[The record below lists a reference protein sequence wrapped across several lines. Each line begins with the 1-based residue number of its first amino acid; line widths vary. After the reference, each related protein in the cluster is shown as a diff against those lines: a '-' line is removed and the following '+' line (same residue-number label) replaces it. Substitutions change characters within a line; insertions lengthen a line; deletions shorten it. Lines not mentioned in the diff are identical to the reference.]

1 MNFIF
6 LSLLFL
12 GIVPFLTSPFAY
24 HPRRDLE
31 LAVHLDHYQS
41 ENFTVKFSYILIE
54 THLHPDTVLCVENLV
69 NSNVSIKLWNF
80 DGFGADRYYNI
91 SKRFTEIENHD
102 YDLRQELVRNGL
114 GITVTANDSTA
125 DGVLIFKRCRRDVFT
140 TLVTDKKL
148 NLSVPAHHKS
158 YGTFRFKMITESNE
172 TSSLVPFT
180 SWDNAIHVPF
190 DVSYLNS
197 TMEYVDFSTI
207 MPRRFLRIN
216 DWTRRGFCLNFTI
229 NDHLKIEMSRCRNSQ
244 PFTIMISRLQSTQVI
259 RYWEAIF
266 KADQLCPI
274 DEESRPD
281 YFWLK
286 IISTGHVGVG
296 DLVFFNCHHF
306 WIRNHGDEDY
316 PYAEKMKIVPTIDK
330 PDGRVWS
337 FDYVVSPNRR
347 NPYFSPA
354 KHLIDTALVTGT
366 PLHLHLEKQLPHTL
380 SFSACYNSPRYPIK
394 LKGNVVTIEKQML
407 QTLSDFTNIFDC
419 EEEKTVPGF
428 YISVGADKESVMGNA
443 YFYLDE
449 KQNGAETPEG
459 KLKNDMFTT
468 VAFNLKKGNKI
479 SRNVDIQ
486 RLVIEG
492 LYNSRVDL
500 HQYFNCTGLVQL
512 SISRCEFSPKL
523 QLFNPMKSGSAVFD
537 SPTLSFIEQ
546 LYNRTDCLTDFQME
560 RGEYFSDD
568 RFGVYL
574 HIEALEDSVG
584 YVALYESFS
593 ARMNYYELTEE
604 YEEATYDKRVIQS
617 FHVFNGTKYISP
629 FVISHLIN
637 RAQIKPAMSLRF
649 FVDSNGPLQLAISEC
664 KNDEIREWK
673 TVGSTNGSVAA
684 WYTFDKEGLELL
696 SAFSQSL
703 NCFNK
708 RYTQIFVHIK
718 SEANIYVNLE
728 FSIWNGTDL
737 NQVSTCDME
746 RPESLQLKNGS
757 LQQEIQLLLVEIAMV
772 VVIILGFTAMLY
784 ISRRVIPAYQPVV
797 VTESFFKTSSVDL
810 SERSST
816 V

>member
-1 MNFIF
+1 MEFIL
-6 LSLLFL
+6 LSLLFF
-12 GIVPFLTSPFAY
+12 GIVPFFISPFAY

-54 THLHPDTVLCVENLV
+54 THLHHDTVLCVENLV
-69 NSNVSIKLWNF
+69 NANVSIKLWNF
-80 DGFGADRYYNI
+80 DGPGADRYFNI
-91 SKRFTEIENHD
+91 SQRFTEIENHD
-102 YDLRQELVRNGL
+102 YELRQELVRNGI
-114 GITVTANDSTA
+114 GITVTANYSTA
-125 DGVLIFKRCRRDVFT
+125 DGILIFKRCRRDVFT
-140 TLVTDKKL
+140 SLE
-148 NLSVPAHHKS
+148 N
-158 YGTFRFKMITESNE
+158 NE

-197 TMEYVDFSTI
+197 TTD
-207 MPRRFLRIN
+207 
-216 DWTRRGFCLNFTI
+216 
-229 NDHLKIEMSRCRNSQ
+229 
-244 PFTIMISRLQSTQVI
+244 
-259 RYWEAIF
+259 
-266 KADQLCPI
+266 
-274 DEESRPD
+274 
-281 YFWLK
+281 FWLK

-407 QTLSDFTNIFDC
+407 QTLSDSTNIFDC

-428 YISVGADKESVMGNA
+428 YISVGADKDSVMGNA

-468 VAFNLKKGNKI
+468 VAFNLRKGNKI

-492 LYNSRVDL
+492 LYNSRVNL
-500 HQYFNCTGLVQL
+500 HHYFNCTGLVQL
-512 SISRCEFSPKL
+512 SISRCEFTPKL
-523 QLFNPMKSGSAVFD
+523 QLFGPRNSGSAVFD
-537 SPTLSFIEQ
+537 SPTLAFIEQ
-546 LYNRTDCLTDFQME
+546 LYNRTDCLTDFQMDRE
-560 RGEYFSDD
+560 EYFSDD
-568 RFGVYL
+568 RYGVYL
-574 HIEALEDSVG
+574 HIEALEDSIG
-584 YVALYESFS
+584 YFALYESFS

-617 FHVFNGTKYISP
+617 FHVFNATKYISS
-629 FVISHLIN
+629 FAISHLVN

-649 FVDSNGPLQLAISEC
+649 FVDSTGPLQLAISEC

-673 TVGSTNGSVAA
+673 TVGSTNGSVSA

-746 RPESLQLKNGS
+746 RERSESLQLKNGS
-757 LQQEIQLLLVEIAMV
+757 LRQEMQILLVEIAMV

-784 ISRRVIPAYQPVV
+784 ISRRVIPVYQPVV
-797 VTESFFKTSSVDL
+797 VTETFFKTSSVDL